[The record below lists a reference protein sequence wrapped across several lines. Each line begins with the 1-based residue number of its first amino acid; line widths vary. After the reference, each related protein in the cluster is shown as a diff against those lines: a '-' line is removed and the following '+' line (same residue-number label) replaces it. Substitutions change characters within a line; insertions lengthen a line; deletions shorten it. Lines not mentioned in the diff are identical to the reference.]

1 MINVLIDERS
11 LVVMQYHLA
20 GSFVMR
26 CSDDMR
32 SVGSYSTVINGG
44 YFFLF

>member
-11 LVVMQYHLA
+11 LVVLQYHLA

-26 CSDDMR
+26 CNDDMR
-32 SVGSYSTVINGG
+32 SVSSYSTVVNGG
-44 YFFLF
+44 YFFLY